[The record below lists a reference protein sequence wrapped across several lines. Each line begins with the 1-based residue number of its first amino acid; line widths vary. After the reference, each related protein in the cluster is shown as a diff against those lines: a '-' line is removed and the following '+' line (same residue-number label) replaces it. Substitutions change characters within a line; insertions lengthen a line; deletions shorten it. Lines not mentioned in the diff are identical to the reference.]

1 MRSSSLVRSERGAIN
16 FMVLFIIAVLAA
28 AAYFGY
34 AWLPHW
40 FANRKAIS
48 AMNAAGY
55 QAWRL
60 DDATLLEMVL
70 QETDKVILVDDGE
83 GSYPAVDETMVKIS
97 RDSKNI
103 YIDMAY
109 EVPMRL
115 PWVDRPIEIR
125 FENHTKTD
133 LENPS
138 R

>member
-1 MRSSSLVRSERGAIN
+1 MRPTFVRSERGAIN
-16 FMVLFIIAVLAA
+16 FMVLLFIAILAA

-34 AWLPHW
+34 AYIPHW
-40 FANRKAIS
+40 MANRKAVS
-48 AMNAAGY
+48 AMHAAGY

-70 QETDKVILVDDGE
+70 QETDKLILVDDGD
-83 GSYPAVDETMVKIS
+83 GPYPAVDETMVKIS

-103 YIDMAY
+103 YIDMGY
-109 EVPMRL
+109 EVPMWL
-115 PWVDRPIEIR
+115 PWVKKPLEIR